1 MTDPRDAETIRESF
15 LLTLR
20 GEHEAIDQRV
30 VTAPRTPYYILAT
43 GLALELEGA
52 EFEADAARK
61 EAFPDTASEAGVLKH
76 AEFSGITRV
85 AAARAQVRA
94 KITGTHGTSGPIAS
108 GKTVTGETGLVYTVG
123 EAGWAL
129 DGAGEGHVT
138 LTARD
143 AGANANVSLGDAFT
157 WQNGAPAGLDAT
169 LTADPDA
176 GDDSHMLIVGADAE
190 TIEELRARCEVFRK
204 ELKQGGTRAE
214 WVLNALA
221 VEGVGAAF
229 IWPRAWYLGGVW
241 TVNTPGT
248 LVMQV
253 LGAMPGAD
261 TYVQNDGA
269 GAIGLGLDPAF
280 TRNPTTALLN
290 RVRGYIEGTNDA
302 RGVALPEA
310 LQAPLRPAGMA
321 AGNYLVM
328 APITSITVDVTVS
341 LVVDP
346 AIAPWPWGVNVD
358 SPASR
363 AITARTSTTLTLDN
377 VVEITDGSRLAVY
390 LGTGVVQGGWWLA
403 TVQGAPVGLVV
414 TLSEAL
420 PALPAVSALVR
431 PDCGLWSDVRRLV
444 LSYLDSLGS
453 GDETVSVPSQRFPRP
468 NDSGPD
474 RFFSS
479 RVTDAVQDLAGV
491 SGVTV
496 TVPVASSVTPGVG
509 ERLVPGVVT
518 IVIAP

>member
-1 MTDPRDAETIRESF
+1 MTDPRDAETIRDSL
-15 LLTLR
+15 LLTIR
-20 GEHEAIDQRV
+20 GEHEAISERV
-30 VTAPRTPYYILAT
+30 VTAPRTPYFILAT

-85 AAARAQVRA
+85 AASRASIRAQ
-94 KITGTHGTSGPIAS
+94 ITGTPSTSGPIAS

-123 EAGWAL
+123 ESSWAL
-129 DGAGEGHVT
+129 DGGGDGHVT

-143 AGANANVSLGDAFT
+143 AGADANVSLGDTFT
-157 WQNGAPAGLDAT
+157 WQNGAPTGLDAT
-169 LTADPDA
+169 LTADPDT
-176 GDDSHMLIVGADAE
+176 GDDSHMLVVGADTE

-204 ELKQGGTRAE
+204 EPKQGGTRAE
-214 WVLNALA
+214 WVLNALD

-229 IWPRAWYLGGVW
+229 IWPRTWYFGGLW
-241 TVNTPGT
+241 HVNTPGT
-248 LVMQV
+248 LVVQV

-261 TYVQNDGA
+261 TYVQDDGA
-269 GAIGLGLDPAF
+269 GAIGLGLDPTF

-302 RGVALPEA
+302 QGVALPEA

-321 AGNYLVM
+321 ASNYLVI
-328 APITSITVDVTVS
+328 APVTSTAVDVTVEV
-341 LVVDP
+341 VVDP
-346 AIAPWPWGVNVD
+346 AIAPWPWGVNSG
-358 SPASR
+358 SPPTR
-363 AITARTSTTLTLDN
+363 TITARTSTTLTLDN
-377 VVEITDGSRLAVY
+377 VYEIADGSRLAVY
-390 LGTGVVQGGWWLA
+390 LGTSVVRGGWWLA

-431 PDCGLWSDVRRLV
+431 PDCGLWSDIRALV
-444 LSYLDSLGS
+444 LAYLDGLGP
-453 GDETVSVPSQRFPRP
+453 GDEVTSVPSQRFPRP
-468 NDSGPD
+468 NDSGAD

-479 RVTDAVQDLAGV
+479 RVTDASQELAGV
-491 SGVTV
+491 SGVEV
-496 TVPVASSVTPGVG
+496 TTPASSPVTPSVG
-509 ERLVPGVVT
+509 TRLVPGVVT
-518 IVIAP
+518 LAFPP